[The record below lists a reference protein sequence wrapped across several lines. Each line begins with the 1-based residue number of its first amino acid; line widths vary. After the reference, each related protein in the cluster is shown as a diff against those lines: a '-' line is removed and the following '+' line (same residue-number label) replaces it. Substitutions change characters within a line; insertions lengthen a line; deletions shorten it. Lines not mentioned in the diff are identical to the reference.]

1 MFKIF
6 VFIISL
12 LTIFPTLSFA
22 ESYSCQRLRLDHSGF
37 TTKAAAASWYN
48 KNINITTDITAKTA
62 YYKGG
67 NTVLVVRDDNKRM
80 KAVFKRKAS
89 NGKRLDFTFIFLPNG
104 EVHADLKTG
113 GGYKSAGGAVYKCSN
128 WYKGKII
135 SASEPNTKS
144 IISKRNSNTDISNY
158 SDYLICLEAV
168 SKTGGWEIR
177 DTVIHYVKE
186 AERRGL
192 TCGVSSPASSMSA
205 SSYSTYSDEAICNLA
220 TDKGYKTSW
229 RTSNYGKEFV
239 NQAKR
244 RGLTC
249 GIVDIEKEKQAELER
264 EQRLKVEQEKIKK
277 KAAEVAR
284 MKRLKEEKQK
294 KKKLVQEKAKRDAQ
308 IKVQKLAK
316 EKAKLK
322 AQKLAEEKAEI
333 KNDTL
338 EHVNMIQ
345 DIEVFSSKQNIFDPI
360 KIGTLFVKLDNSK
373 KNKWTINSSKVYREL
388 KKYVFS
394 FNEFKDFREQ
404 RKQNRLNI
412 ENESLD
418 ILSKSLNSKISL
430 LKEYISKNLRSK
442 NIPIVIELISKI
454 EKELAKKNVKSLKI
468 LNQKV
473 QEWISKNIKNSKTKN
488 KTIKTEDTQTIPLSK
503 DNSIRFDL
511 LSLAIISKEF
521 GDGFSNYEANKN
533 NYLCGLILKINNVSK
548 NSYNTKDLNFRVTF
562 DSNRVVQEAK
572 DVSRAFALQEGLD
585 NVGGTTLKA
594 GANYSTGIGFI
605 LPSTELDTK
614 YILLEVF
621 KNKKIIFQQKILST
635 KN

>member
-1 MFKIF
+1 
-6 VFIISL
+6 
-12 LTIFPTLSFA
+12 
-22 ESYSCQRLRLDHSGF
+22 
-37 TTKAAAASWYN
+37 
-48 KNINITTDITAKTA
+48 
-62 YYKGG
+62 
-67 NTVLVVRDDNKRM
+67 
-80 KAVFKRKAS
+80 
-89 NGKRLDFTFIFLPNG
+89 
-104 EVHADLKTG
+104 
-113 GGYKSAGGAVYKCSN
+113 
-128 WYKGKII
+128 
-135 SASEPNTKS
+135 
-144 IISKRNSNTDISNY
+144 
-158 SDYLICLEAV
+158 
-168 SKTGGWEIR
+168 
-177 DTVIHYVKE
+177 
-186 AERRGL
+186 
-192 TCGVSSPASSMSA
+192 
-205 SSYSTYSDEAICNLA
+205 
-220 TDKGYKTSW
+220 
-229 RTSNYGKEFV
+229 
-239 NQAKR
+239 
-244 RGLTC
+244 
-249 GIVDIEKEKQAELER
+249 
-264 EQRLKVEQEKIKK
+264 
-277 KAAEVAR
+277 
-284 MKRLKEEKQK
+284 
-294 KKKLVQEKAKRDAQ
+294 
-308 IKVQKLAK
+308 
-316 EKAKLK
+316 KAKLK
-322 AQKLAEEKAEI
+322 AQKLAEEKAKI

-360 KIGTLFVKLDNSK
+360 KIGTLFVKLNNSK

-418 ILSKSLNSKISL
+418 ILSKNLNSKISL

-442 NIPIVIELISKI
+442 NIPIVIEFISKI

-488 KTIKTEDTQTIPLSK
+488 KTKTIKTEDRQTIPLSK

-511 LSLAIISKEF
+511 LSSAIISKEF

-548 NSYNTKDLNFRVTF
+548 KSYNTKDLNFRVTF
-562 DSNRVVQEAK
+562 DSNRVLQEAK
-572 DVSRAFALQEGLD
+572 DVSQALTLQEGLD
-585 NVGGTTLKA
+585 NIGGTTLKP

-614 YILLEVF
+614 YILLEVL

>member
-1 MFKIF
+1 MNSKTLLFLL
-6 VFIISL
+6 FII
-12 LTIFPTLSFA
+12 FPGCVYANQISFFKG
-22 ESYSCQRLRLDHSGF
+22 SVDK
-37 TTKAAAASWYN
+37 TT
-48 KNINITTDITAKTA
+48 
-62 YYKGG
+62 
-67 NTVLVVRDDNKRM
+67 
-80 KAVFKRKAS
+80 
-89 NGKRLDFTFIFLPNG
+89 
-104 EVHADLKTG
+104 
-113 GGYKSAGGAVYKCSN
+113 
-128 WYKGKII
+128 
-135 SASEPNTKS
+135 
-144 IISKRNSNTDISNY
+144 
-158 SDYLICLEAV
+158 LICSIE
-168 SKTGGWEIR
+168 TF
-177 DTVIHYVKE
+177 
-186 AERRGL
+186 
-192 TCGVSSPASSMSA
+192 
-205 SSYSTYSDEAICNLA
+205 N
-220 TDKGYKTSW
+220 
-229 RTSNYGKEFV
+229 FV
-239 NQAKR
+239 NQPEKYKIKWIPKNKEFTHILFKQSANLKDISSEFLKKQSFAGKIKVYNKKNIIWTYTKVLKFKNQVGR
-244 RGLTC
+244 TKNEKVTIKNIYRFASKKYFMDITWRNNYSLASANGSC
-249 GIVDIEKEKQAELER
+249 EMKQVDTEAIKIAQEKEKRNAELKLQKLTEEKEEKIRAQEIKR
-264 EQRLKVEQEKIKK
+264 ETELAAQRLLEEKAENLKTKEKENRLKAEIEKIKK

-284 MKRLKEEKQK
+284 KKRLKEENQK
-294 KKKLVQEKAKRDAQ
+294 KKKLVQEKAK
-308 IKVQKLAK
+308 
-316 EKAKLK
+316 LK
-322 AQKLAEEKAEI
+322 AQKLAKEKAEI

-338 EHVNMIQ
+338 EYVNMIQ

-394 FNEFKDFREQ
+394 FNDFKDFREQ

-418 ILSKSLNSKISL
+418 ILSKNLNSKISL

-454 EKELAKKNVKSLKI
+454 EKELANKNVKSLKI

-488 KTIKTEDTQTIPLSK
+488 KTKTIKTEDRQTIPLSK

-511 LSLAIISKEF
+511 LSSAIISKEF

-548 NSYNTKDLNFRVTF
+548 KSYNTKDLNFRVTF

-572 DVSRAFALQEGLD
+572 DVSQAFTLQEGLD
-585 NVGGTTLKA
+585 NVGGTTLKP

-614 YILLEVF
+614 YILLEVL

>member
-1 MFKIF
+1 MILVNFKIIHIIFSVILFLLFLLSTSQRAFSETYLSQNLSMGCKF
-6 VFIISL
+6 VFSNYFKNTIKIKNNNAIFSINQKDPSVLFSTTDELDVSIQITVKKINNPKSPTITLFMALEKGKKYGNFIIPNLRQNLCSGKF
-12 LTIFPTLSFA
+12 IK
-22 ESYSCQRLRLDHSGF
+22 YSE
-37 TTKAAAASWYN
+37 K
-48 KNINITTDITAKTA
+48 INIEDKTQRQ
-62 YYKGG
+62 KK
-67 NTVLVVRDDNKRM
+67 LKENKVEEN
-80 KAVFKRKAS
+80 A
-89 NGKRLDFTFIFLPNG
+89 P
-104 EVHADLKTG
+104 
-113 GGYKSAGGAVYKCSN
+113 
-128 WYKGKII
+128 
-135 SASEPNTKS
+135 
-144 IISKRNSNTDISNY
+144 
-158 SDYLICLEAV
+158 
-168 SKTGGWEIR
+168 
-177 DTVIHYVKE
+177 VK
-186 AERRGL
+186 
-192 TCGVSSPASSMSA
+192 
-205 SSYSTYSDEAICNLA
+205 
-220 TDKGYKTSW
+220 K
-229 RTSNYGKEFV
+229 
-239 NQAKR
+239 
-244 RGLTC
+244 
-249 GIVDIEKEKQAELER
+249 EKEN
-264 EQRLKVEQEKIKK
+264 RLKLEQEKIKKKAEELRAQEIKKGNILKAEQEKIKK

-284 MKRLKEEKQK
+284 KKRLKEEKER
-294 KKKLVQEKAKRDAQ
+294 KKKLVEEKAKRNAQ
-308 IKVQKLAK
+308 IKAQKLAK

-418 ILSKSLNSKISL
+418 ILSKNLNSKISL

-442 NIPIVIELISKI
+442 NIPIVIEFISKI

-488 KTIKTEDTQTIPLSK
+488 KTKTIKTEDRQTIPLSK

-511 LSLAIISKEF
+511 LSSAIISKEF

-533 NYLCGLILKINNVSK
+533 NYLCGLILKINNISK
-548 NSYNTKDLNFRVTF
+548 KSYNTKDLNFRVTF

-572 DVSRAFALQEGLD
+572 DVSQAFTLQEGLD
-585 NVGGTTLKA
+585 NIGGTTLKP

-614 YILLEVF
+614 YILLEVL

>member
-1 MFKIF
+1 MILVNFKIIHIIFSVILFLLFLLSTSQRAFSETYLSQNLSMGCKF
-6 VFIISL
+6 VFSNYFKNTIKIKNNNAIFSINQKDPSVLFSTTDELDVSIQITVKKINNPKSPTITLFMALEKGKKYGNFIIPNLRQNLCSGKF
-12 LTIFPTLSFA
+12 IK
-22 ESYSCQRLRLDHSGF
+22 YSE
-37 TTKAAAASWYN
+37 K
-48 KNINITTDITAKTA
+48 INIEDKTQRQ
-62 YYKGG
+62 KK
-67 NTVLVVRDDNKRM
+67 LKENKVEENAPVKKEKENRLKLEQEKIEK
-80 KAVFKRKAS
+80 KADK
-89 NGKRLDFTFIFLPNG
+89 
-104 EVHADLKTG
+104 
-113 GGYKSAGGAVYKCSN
+113 
-128 WYKGKII
+128 
-135 SASEPNTKS
+135 
-144 IISKRNSNTDISNY
+144 
-158 SDYLICLEAV
+158 LIAQE
-168 SKTGGWEIR
+168 
-177 DTVIHYVKE
+177 
-186 AERRGL
+186 
-192 TCGVSSPASSMSA
+192 
-205 SSYSTYSDEAICNLA
+205 
-220 TDKGYKTSW
+220 
-229 RTSNYGKEFV
+229 
-239 NQAKR
+239 
-244 RGLTC
+244 
-249 GIVDIEKEKQAELER
+249 IEKEN
-264 EQRLKVEQEKIKK
+264 RLKAEQEKIKK

-284 MKRLKEEKQK
+284 KKSIKEKKER
-294 KKKLVQEKAKRDAQ
+294 KKKLIEEKAKRNAQ
-308 IKVQKLAK
+308 I
-316 EKAKLK
+316 K
-322 AQKLAEEKAEI
+322 AQKLAKEKAEI

-418 ILSKSLNSKISL
+418 ILSKNLNSKISL

-488 KTIKTEDTQTIPLSK
+488 KTKTIKTEDRQTIPLSK

-511 LSLAIISKEF
+511 LSSAIISKEF

-533 NYLCGLILKINNVSK
+533 NYLCGLILKINNISK
-548 NSYNTKDLNFRVTF
+548 KSYNTKDLNFRVTF

-572 DVSRAFALQEGLD
+572 DVSQAFTLQEGLD
-585 NVGGTTLKA
+585 NIGGTTLKP

-614 YILLEVF
+614 YILLEVL